1 MSEIR
6 VYSKPGCPNCK
17 KLKEWLSSRDFRF
30 KDVTMT
36 TDVSTDLIMR
46 NIFSDPPILEAVTDG
61 HVDALFGSKRIF
73 KDQEFNPL
81 FLSGMEYW
89 RK

>member
-1 MSEIR
+1 
-6 VYSKPGCPNCK
+6 
-17 KLKEWLSSRDFRF
+17 
-30 KDVTMT
+30 MT